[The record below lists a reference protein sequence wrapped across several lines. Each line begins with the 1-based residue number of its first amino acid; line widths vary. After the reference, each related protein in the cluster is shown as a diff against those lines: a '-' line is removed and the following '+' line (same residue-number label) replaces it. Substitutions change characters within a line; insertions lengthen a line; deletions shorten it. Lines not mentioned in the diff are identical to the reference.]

1 HPDVVYHDTPE
12 PNVAAHDRVDNTP
25 LSMVLQQ
32 LTLIQ
37 RMIPELN
44 MLTATLRQQA
54 LKQSRT

>member
-1 HPDVVYHDTPE
+1 M
-12 PNVAAHDRVDNTP
+12 ADNTP